1 MPVPARPS
9 ILELVKEV
17 LRLPTY
23 RRLLAA
29 YTLNQLAWAIA
40 SVSLSYVIY
49 RRTGSAVGAAAFF
62 LCAMFIPALL
72 SPVAVA
78 RLDQRASRPVLSL
91 LYAIEGLLY
100 LALAAVTSSFS
111 LAAVLILVLVDGT
124 LALSARALSR
134 AATVAVSSPAGL
146 LREGNALMNTAFS
159 ITFMAGPALGGLVVA
174 VSSASVA
181 LLINAGLFAVVV
193 LTLATASGLPGAVLD
208 RVPSVG
214 RLRGALTHA
223 RRQPAIRRLLGM
235 QAAGL
240 VFFSISIPVEV
251 VLVQRSL
258 HDHNAGD
265 YGALLSLWGA
275 GAVAGSLVFARWRRL
290 PTRVLISASAVVLAV
305 GFAVM
310 AIAPTLAVALIG
322 AALGGL
328 GNGVEAV
335 AARTA
340 LQEHVEADWM
350 AMIMSLNESMF
361 QAMPGAG
368 IVIGGAV
375 TALTSPRVALAVA
388 AGGALTVGAAAW
400 ALLRPPAFNDPAL
413 GAGALEQRPP
423 AAATSHQ

>member
-1 MPVPARPS
+1 MPAPAQPS
-9 ILELVKEV
+9 ILGLVKEV
-17 LRLPTY
+17 LGLPIY

-29 YTLNQLAWAIA
+29 YTLNQLAWGIA
-40 SVSLSYVIY
+40 SVSLAYVIY
-49 RRTGSAVGAAAFF
+49 RRTGSAFGATGFF
-62 LCAMFIPALL
+62 LCAMFIPALI
-72 SPVAVA
+72 SPAIVA
-78 RLDQRASRPVLSL
+78 RLDQRAARPVLSG
-91 LYAIEGLLY
+91 LYAIEGVLY
-100 LALAAVTSSFS
+100 VALAGVTSSFS
-111 LAAVLILVLVDGT
+111 LAAVLVLVLVDGT
-124 LALSARALSR
+124 LAVSARALSR
-134 AATVAVSSPAGL
+134 AATVAVTSPHGL
-146 LREGNALMNTAFS
+146 LREGNAVLNTAFS
-159 ITFMAGPALGGLVVA
+159 VTFMAAPAVGGLVVA
-174 VSSASVA
+174 ASSASVA

-193 LTLATASGLPGAVLD
+193 VTLATASGLPGAVVD

-214 RLRGALTHA
+214 RLRASLAHA

-251 VLVQRSL
+251 VLVQHSL
-258 HDHNAGD
+258 HDRDAGD
-265 YGALLSLWGA
+265 YGALLALWGA

-290 PTRVLISASAVVLAV
+290 PTRVLISASTAALAL

-322 AALGGL
+322 AAVGGI

-368 IVIGGAV
+368 ILIGGVV

-388 AGGALTVGAAAW
+388 AVGALTVSLVAW
-400 ALLRPPAFNDPAL
+400 ALLRPPAFNDPVVDTT
-413 GAGALEQRPP
+413 ALEQRPP
-423 AAATSHQ
+423 AAAASHQ